1 MVAVIRSGT
10 KDLAV
15 EAELM
20 MKITNQTM
28 HPHIL
33 RLLWIEYDVSER
45 VSMVAP
51 IAPFGSIVDLVD
63 HLEFEGLEVGPGHK
77 RQAFAQALS
86 AVLRLN
92 SIGVDHGDVAA
103 RNLLV
108 FHYNPHQPRLT
119 DVRLCD
125 FGDARKGC
133 TPASALCALARELA
147 GL

>member
-1 MVAVIRSGT
+1 MVAVIRSSA

-20 MKITNQTM
+20 IKIANQTM

-33 RLLWIEYDVSER
+33 RLIWIEYDVSER

-51 IAPFGSIVDLVD
+51 IAPFGSMVDLAD
-63 HLEFEGLEVGPGHK
+63 HLEFEGLKVGPDHK

-86 AVLRLN
+86 AVLLLN
-92 SIGVDHGDVAA
+92 SLGVDHGDVAA

-108 FHYNPHQPRLT
+108 FHYHTYQPRLT

-125 FGDARKGC
+125 FGDSKKGC
-133 TPASALCALARELA
+133 TPASALCALARELD